1 MLAKRT
7 LDDALQPTKR
17 TRLVD
22 YGRLCDLREGLTTF
36 ACPLNAM
43 RAKERG
49 FLRNREASSKYEECE
64 RKLFLLLKE
73 SGDVDFPE
81 EDWVF
86 TVLPE
91 LAAFE
96 RETLDT
102 LLAQADQH
110 AKYER
115 AARELV
121 KTERERWEAAHDK
134 EMRAVRVELE
144 SESTRA
150 SVSAEMSLKQLED
163 QSQEELN
170 ALRAEA
176 EEKIGALEERVEEL
190 EGELESAQK
199 KLLET
204 EAEAEEECERLRE
217 QGMEVLRKLQHAQ
230 DETDLK
236 RETSRKLKEEIIDN
250 DRLTVANLNRIKHL
264 EQLVEQHKRALEE
277 SEGENEELRGEL
289 AKTLQSDE
297 ASAEALEEVSTLREL
312 LSERE
317 AQIASMSQKLAEAH
331 GSHVL
336 SPSMARRESL
346 LDRFGISAK
355 SYSSSAA

>member
-1 MLAKRT
+1 M
-7 LDDALQPTKR
+7 Q
-17 TRLVD
+17 
-22 YGRLCDLREGLTTF
+22 
-36 ACPLNAM
+36 
-43 RAKERG
+43 
-49 FLRNREASSKYEECE
+49 CE

-73 SGDVDFPE
+73 SGDIDFPE

-91 LAAFE
+91 LSSFE

-121 KTERERWEAAHDK
+121 KTERERWEAGHEK
-134 EMRAVRVELE
+134 ELRALRVELE

-150 SVSAEMSLKQLED
+150 SVSAEMNLKHIED
-163 QSQEELN
+163 QSQEELQV
-170 ALRAEA
+170 LRAEA

-190 EGELESAQK
+190 EGELAMTQK

-204 EAEAEEECERLRE
+204 ETEAEEECERLRE
-217 QGMEVLRKLQHAQ
+217 QGMEVLRKLQQAQ

-264 EQLVEQHKRALEE
+264 EQLVEQHKHALEE
-277 SEGENEELRGEL
+277 SEQENEELRGEL
-289 AKTLQSDE
+289 AKTLQTEES
-297 ASAEALEEVSTLREL
+297 SAEALEEVSTLREL
-312 LSERE
+312 LAERE
-317 AQIASMSQKLAEAH
+317 AQVASMSQKLADAH
-331 GSHVL
+331 GGNVL
-336 SPSMARRESL
+336 SSSAARRESL
-346 LDRFGISAK
+346 LDRFGLSAK